1 MPAQIEKSEP
11 LGTAN
16 ELASRKVSWWHLLLL
31 AAVYFGGSKI
41 GKALSV
47 PGTNVELVYLPV
59 GIMMAATL
67 RWGYRIWP
75 AIVLGGGAYNLI
87 GFLAAYPA
95 SVALAMTA
103 GQVIA
108 DVVQVFLGIYLY
120 SRFGGAQNPLERAI
134 DCLRFFVFGALVA
147 QAVGAT
153 LGVATICL
161 GGKIGW
167 GLFGSLW
174 LKWLI
179 SNVTSVLVVTPALLV
194 WPPPARRPRLD
205 QPLLKQGTVYVA
217 TVLGLAAG
225 ILATS
230 TFSHEYFF
238 LLSFLFVL
246 YATLAWHQRGATAST
261 FIVASVTVVSTAWG
275 VGLSHMGTL
284 VESVLFLEFFLV
296 ALALTAMTLSAV
308 LAERLA
314 ADAALRQN
322 ETRLQTV
329 LQTAID
335 GFWRLDL
342 LGRFLEVNPAYC
354 RMSGYT
360 ELELLGRNITMVEA
374 AGLSPDAAVDIPR
387 IVAQGGSR
395 FETVHRRKDGRQF
408 NLDLS
413 VACQPQG
420 QGLVAFM
427 RDITDRKQ
435 AEQELHR
442 LNRFYNLLA
451 RVNESIVSSQTR
463 EELFQQV
470 CAAAVNQ
477 GGFKLAWLGI
487 VNSPTPEVIPI
498 AFGGSAAE
506 YLQGLK
512 FYADDRPEGRG
523 PTGRCLR
530 AGIPCIC
537 NDVDRDSNIQPWL
550 EKLRVHGLKS
560 LAALPLR
567 SGGQVVG
574 AWMIYDGQVDCFRQ
588 KEMALL
594 EEIAKDISFAL
605 DNLGVRQKARQL
617 SLAVEQSSV
626 SIMITDSKGTIEYV
640 NPRFL
645 RVTGYALD
653 EVLGQN
659 PRFLKSGPTT
669 PDQARQYRKLW
680 AAILAGR
687 EWNGE
692 FRNKKK
698 NGELYWESTAISPI
712 TDLHGRITHFL
723 AVKED
728 TTKQKFLEDELRQ
741 AQKMEA
747 FGRLSAGVAHD
758 FNNLLT
764 AIMGNLEM
772 LQLGRPLEAEQQEA
786 VLEIAKAGERAANLT
801 RQLLLFSR
809 RKAMQPKVLE
819 LKAVVESVVKMLRR
833 LIGENIT
840 LQERHAAEDTWV
852 LADLGMLEQILMNLS
867 VNSRDAMPRGGRL
880 TIETAAVTIEEATA
894 RRQTGQFIRLSVSDT
909 GCGMTPEIMAHIFEP
924 FYTTKEV
931 GKGTGLGLATV
942 FGIVEQHQGWIE
954 VESQVDCGTTFHV
967 YLPHHSVKGDTDFIP
982 RPPAANPSGR
992 ETILVVEDEA
1002 AVRGL
1007 ARNILKR
1014 HGYQVHEADS
1024 ASAALEVWRQHQ
1036 AEIALLFTDMVMP
1049 GELNGMELS
1058 QRLLKDKPGLKVVYT
1073 SGYTVEMVK
1082 ANSELLQA
1090 QNFLQKPYLPEVLLR
1105 TIRAALGT

>member
-1 MPAQIEKSEP
+1 M
-11 LGTAN
+11 L
-16 ELASRKVSWWHLLLL
+16 
-31 AAVYFGGSKI
+31 
-41 GKALSV
+41 
-47 PGTNVELVYLPV
+47 
-59 GIMMAATL
+59 
-67 RWGYRIWP
+67 
-75 AIVLGGGAYNLI
+75 
-87 GFLAAYPA
+87 
-95 SVALAMTA
+95 
-103 GQVIA
+103 
-108 DVVQVFLGIYLY
+108 
-120 SRFGGAQNPLERAI
+120 
-134 DCLRFFVFGALVA
+134 
-147 QAVGAT
+147 
-153 LGVATICL
+153 
-161 GGKIGW
+161 
-167 GLFGSLW
+167 
-174 LKWLI
+174 
-179 SNVTSVLVVTPALLV
+179 
-194 WPPPARRPRLD
+194 
-205 QPLLKQGTVYVA
+205 
-217 TVLGLAAG
+217 
-225 ILATS
+225 
-230 TFSHEYFF
+230 
-238 LLSFLFVL
+238 
-246 YATLAWHQRGATAST
+246 
-261 FIVASVTVVSTAWG
+261 
-275 VGLSHMGTL
+275 
-284 VESVLFLEFFLV
+284 
-296 ALALTAMTLSAV
+296 
-308 LAERLA
+308 
-314 ADAALRQN
+314 
-322 ETRLQTV
+322 
-329 LQTAID
+329 
-335 GFWRLDL
+335 
-342 LGRFLEVNPAYC
+342 
-354 RMSGYT
+354 
-360 ELELLGRNITMVEA
+360 
-374 AGLSPDAAVDIPR
+374 
-387 IVAQGGSR
+387 
-395 FETVHRRKDGRQF
+395 
-408 NLDLS
+408 
-413 VACQPQG
+413 
-420 QGLVAFM
+420 
-427 RDITDRKQ
+427 
-435 AEQELHR
+435 
-442 LNRFYNLLA
+442 
-451 RVNESIVSSQTR
+451 
-463 EELFQQV
+463 
-470 CAAAVNQ
+470 
-477 GGFKLAWLGI
+477 
-487 VNSPTPEVIPI
+487 
-498 AFGGSAAE
+498 
-506 YLQGLK
+506 
-512 FYADDRPEGRG
+512 
-523 PTGRCLR
+523 
-530 AGIPCIC
+530 
-537 NDVDRDSNIQPWL
+537 
-550 EKLRVHGLKS
+550 
-560 LAALPLR
+560 
-567 SGGQVVG
+567 
-574 AWMIYDGQVDCFRQ
+574 RQ

-645 RVTGYALD
+645 RVTGYALA

-764 AIMGNLEM
+764 AIMGNLEVHPD
-772 LQLGRPLEAEQQEA
+772 GPP
-786 VLEIAKAGERAANLT
+786 AGGGATGSRDGNH
-801 RQLLLFSR
+801 QSR
-809 RKAMQPKVLE
+809 RAGGQSDPATALVQP
-819 LKAVVESVVKMLRR
+819 AQSHATQGAGVESGGGKRR
-833 LIGENIT
+833 QNVAPTDWGEHHVAGT
-840 LQERHAAEDTWV
+840 ACCRRH
-852 LADLGMLEQILMNLS
+852 LGAGRF
-867 VNSRDAMPRGGRL
+867 RDVGTDFDEPVRQFAGCHAPEGGRL

-909 GCGMTPEIMAHIFEP
+909 GCGMTPEIMAHVFEP